1 MSENE
6 NYQIGLKFY
15 NEEQYDKALKYFLLE
30 ADKGFANA
38 QNNLGYMYQ
47 NGYGVEKSDMKAVQY
62 YQLAADKGLASAQN
76 NLGIMY
82 KNGYSVEKSY
92 QKAIQYFQLA
102 VDQGC
107 LMAQS
112 NLDYLK
118 SSTQYIQYKLS
129 EQLKMND
136 LLRQQIEFLEA
147 ELKYEP
153 DDNGHQ
159 EALCSTKEPIEYLV
173 SDV

>member
-1 MSENE
+1 MSENYE
-6 NYQIGLKFY
+6 IGLKY
-15 NEEQYDKALKYFLLE
+15 YDEKQYDKALEYFLLD

-62 YQLAADKGLASAQN
+62 YQLAADKGFASAQN

-136 LLRQQIEFLEA
+136 LLRQHIKHLETQ
-147 ELKYEP
+147 LQYEP
-153 DDNGHQ
+153 DDNGYQ
-159 EALCSTKEPIEYLV
+159 EALCSTKEYFESLA